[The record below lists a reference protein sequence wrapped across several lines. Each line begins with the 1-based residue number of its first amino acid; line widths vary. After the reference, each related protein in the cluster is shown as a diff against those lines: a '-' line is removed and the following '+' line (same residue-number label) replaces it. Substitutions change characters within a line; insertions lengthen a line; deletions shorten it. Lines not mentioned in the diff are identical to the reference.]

1 MRTIGIDLGTTYS
14 AVATVRSDGSAAVIA
29 DAAGAELT
37 PSVVGFLDGEPVV
50 GAEAKRAQA
59 AGEQTA
65 AFFKRSMGE
74 TAFQLELG
82 GRTWSPVDL
91 SAQVLCHLA
100 EVAAADLGGP
110 VDLAVVTVPE
120 YFTDPQRRATLA
132 AAAQARL
139 YVPRLVSEP
148 IAAAL
153 AYGLRPRGGKRTVLV
168 YDLGGGTFDIALVQI
183 QDTDLTVL
191 GARGNHELGGRDWD
205 DRLAQLV
212 ADRLT
217 AELGVDVAESEPLRL
232 LVEIERLKRSLSV
245 RQSAELRFTANGRT
259 GSTTVTRADFEA
271 AGADLVEQT
280 AQLTTAVLSDAGL
293 EWGDLE
299 GVLPVGGSTRMP
311 MIRRWIEEN
320 SGKPVLG
327 GIHPE
332 HAVALGAAVR
342 AALLS
347 EPVRGALPAAAA
359 SAGTAPGGS
368 VGLLGP
374 RKVNDIVA
382 HSLGMIAESADRSR
396 YLNSVLL
403 RRNLAIPCTEERP
416 YQFELRGDGTDV
428 LEVFLTQGEGDD
440 PASCA
445 YLGRYVVTGF
455 PAGTAGSAVID
466 VTYSYDDNAIV
477 DVRAT
482 DRATGKVLDV
492 RVEDLPEDVPDRF
505 LLPPP
510 TVASRESTT
519 VYLAFDLSGSMSGQ
533 PLTAAKAAA
542 QSFVSQLD
550 LTSTAVGL
558 VEFSDLVRVTSAAGQ
573 DASEIARAIGSLS
586 VGTTGGGNAAHP
598 FDQLF
603 ELLNGV
609 PGRRFG
615 IVLAD
620 GVWENQPAAIK
631 RAKRCHKHGI
641 DIVAIGFGGA
651 DRAFLNAIASSE
663 ATSVFTDLGGLTS
676 AFGTIA
682 RELTLGLRA

>member
-14 AVATVRSDGSAAVIA
+14 AVATVRPDGSAVVIA
-29 DAAGAELT
+29 DADGAELT
-37 PSVVGFLDGEPVV
+37 PSVVAVRDGELVV
-50 GAEAKRAQA
+50 GAEAKVAQA
-59 AGEQTA
+59 VGDQTA

-74 TAFQLELG
+74 PAFQLELG
-82 GRTWSPVDL
+82 ERTWSPVDL
-91 SAQVLCHLA
+91 SAQVLGHLA
-100 EVAAADLGGP
+100 AIAAADLGGP

-132 AAAQARL
+132 AAAQTGL

-153 AYGLRPRGGKRTVLV
+153 AYGLRPRGGERTVLV

-183 QDTDLTVL
+183 QDADLTVL

-205 DRLAQLV
+205 DRLARLV
-212 ADRLT
+212 ADRLS
-217 AELGVDVAESEPLRL
+217 AQLGADVAESDPLRL
-232 LVEIERLKRSLSV
+232 LVEIERLKRALSV
-245 RQSAELRFTANGRT
+245 KQSADLRFTANGRT
-259 GSTTVTRADFEA
+259 ASTTVTRAELEA
-271 AGADLVEQT
+271 ASADLVEQT
-280 AQLTTAVLSDAGL
+280 AQLTAAVLSDAGL
-293 EWGDLE
+293 DWGDIG
-299 GVLPVGGSTRMP
+299 GVLPVGGSTKMP

-320 SGKPVLG
+320 SGKPALG

-342 AALLS
+342 AALLA
-347 EPVRGALPAAAA
+347 EPAAGALAPASGRA
-359 SAGTAPGGS
+359 APGGPA
-368 VGLLGP
+368 GLLGP
-374 RKVNDIVA
+374 RKVRDIVA

-403 RRNLAIPCTEERP
+403 KRNLPIPSTEERP
-416 YQFELRGDGTDV
+416 YQFELHGDGTDL
-428 LEVFLTQGEGDD
+428 LEVFLTQGESDD
-440 PASCA
+440 PATCA

-455 PAGTAGSAVID
+455 PTGMSGPAVID
-466 VTYSYDDNAIV
+466 VVYSYDDNAIV

-482 DRATGKVLDV
+482 ERATGKVLDV
-492 RVEDLPEDVPDRF
+492 RVDDLPEDVPDRF
-505 LLPPP
+505 LQPPP
-510 TVASRESTT
+510 TLTLRGSTT

-542 QSFVSQLD
+542 ESFVSQLD

-558 VEFSDLVRVTSAAGQ
+558 VEFSDGVRVTSPAGQ
-573 DASEIARAIGSLS
+573 DASEIARAIASLT
-586 VGTTGGGNAAHP
+586 VGTTGYGNAAHP

-603 ELLNGV
+603 ELLRDV
-609 PGRRFG
+609 QGRRFG

-620 GVWENQPAAIK
+620 GVWANQPAAIS
-631 RAKRCHKHGI
+631 RARRCHEHGI
-641 DIVAIGFGGA
+641 DIVAIGFGSA
-651 DRAFLNAIASSE
+651 DKAFLDAIASSE